1 MRVLWGPALLL
12 IAIVDP
18 EPALAHTPIPGLGGF
33 AGGLLHPALV
43 PAHGLGLFGLGLLAS
58 QQKPRDRWV
67 LLTIFAVALVA
78 AIGAIVAAFA
88 FQDAATVVLA
98 AACVAGILVAVA
110 WPLPRLMSIG
120 LAALMA
126 AALMLDSVPETISM
140 RASLVELA
148 GTALGAWAILAIIS
162 GVAAVAKRPWQ
173 RIGVRILGSWTA
185 AAAIFVL
192 ALQFAR
198 V

>member
-1 MRVLWGPALLL
+1 MRVPWRAALLL

-43 PAHGLGLFGLGLLAS
+43 PAHGLGLFGFGLLIG

-67 LLTIFAVALVA
+67 LLTIFAAALMA
-78 AIGAIVAAFA
+78 AVGAIVTALAFEE
-88 FQDAATVVLA
+88 AATVVLA

-110 WPLPRLMSIG
+110 RPVPRLGSAG
-120 LAALMA
+120 LAVLMA
-126 AALMLDSVPETISM
+126 VALMLDSVPETISM

-148 GTALGAWAILAIIS
+148 GTALGACLILAIIS
-162 GVAAVAKRPWQ
+162 AAAAAAKQPWQ

-198 V
+198 A